1 MALRKRFVAVPA
13 VAAFATTATT
23 ALLLAPAAAA
33 GTVPVVT
40 TTCPQMRTFA
50 TFEPGNAVSG
60 NVTVTSWNG
69 ADRDNEGEGLFLLE
83 AGMSRP
89 FTLAVNLGA
98 KTHMSQV
105 FSSTATGTSLRACL
119 LQTSQGGGEENIGTV
134 SVNVTK

>member
-1 MALRKRFVAVPA
+1 MALRKRFAAVPV
-13 VAAFATTATT
+13 VAAFATTTT
-23 ALLLAPAAAA
+23 AALLLAPAAAA

-40 TTCPQMRTFA
+40 TTCPRMLTVA

-60 NVTVTSWNG
+60 TATVTSRDG

-83 AGMSRP
+83 VGTSRP

-98 KTHMSQV
+98 KTHVSQI
-105 FSSTATGTSLRACL
+105 FSFTATGTSLRACL

-134 SVNVTK
+134 WANVTK